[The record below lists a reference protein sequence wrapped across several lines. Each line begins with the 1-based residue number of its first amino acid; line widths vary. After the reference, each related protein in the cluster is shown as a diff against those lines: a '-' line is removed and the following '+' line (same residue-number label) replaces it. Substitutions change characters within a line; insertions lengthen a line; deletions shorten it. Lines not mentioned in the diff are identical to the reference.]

1 MSTEYLDGGP
11 IYESDFNSTAFPPLL
26 VREMRDAA
34 YNPIVRLA
42 DQARQGLPLDIA
54 SQPAPASYRIV
65 IYLDDGVTFN
75 YDVDSMS
82 SAREHVS
89 AIIATG
95 YRSVQ
100 EKQPNILVHYP
111 PHRIQKVKII
121 APEAIETGYRDRAS
135 GT

>member
-11 IYESDFNSTAFPPLL
+11 IFESDFNSTGFPPLL
-26 VREMRDAA
+26 AREMRDAA
-34 YNPIVRLA
+34 GQPFI
-42 DQARQGLPLDIA
+42 
-54 SQPAPASYRIV
+54 QPAPASYRIV

-100 EKQPNILVHYP
+100 ENQPNILVHYP

-121 APEAIETGYRDRAS
+121 APEAIETGYHDRAS

>member
-1 MSTEYLDGGP
+1 MSTEHLDGGP
-11 IYESDFNSTAFPPLL
+11 IYESDFSLDSAGRLWESSREVLPLPPL
-26 VREMRDAA
+26 V
-34 YNPIVRLA
+34 
-42 DQARQGLPLDIA
+42 ARAFEPA
-54 SQPAPASYRIV
+54 EPAPAYKIV

-75 YDVDSMS
+75 YSVDSMS